1 VLKIEKKQV
10 KIISLVVAAFFLLG
24 VVGIAV
30 SQGSKTYAASS
41 SNIGVVNYSMLI
53 QQHPDTAKAEETLKA
68 EYENLKKEYDSRAA
82 SMSDQEKQSYEA
94 QLQQRLNQKKQD
106 LLKEIT
112 DKVDATVKSVAEAK
126 GLTVVI
132 DKNYVVYGG
141 QDITDDVAKKI
152 TGK

>member
-1 VLKIEKKQV
+1 MLKIDKRQV
-10 KIISLVVAAFFLLG
+10 KIVSLAVVVFFLLG
-24 VVGIAV
+24 IVGIAA
-30 SQGSKTYAASS
+30 SQSSKTYAAPS
-41 SNIGVVNYSMLI
+41 SNIGIVNYNAII

-68 EYENLKKEYDSRAA
+68 EYENLKKEYETRSA
-82 SMSDQEKQSYEA
+82 SMSDQEKQDYQS
-94 QLQQRLNQKKQD
+94 QLQQRMSQKQQE

-112 DKVDATVKSVAEAK
+112 DKVDATVKGIAEAK

-141 QDITDDVAKKI
+141 QDITDEVLKKI